1 MMKILEAERWQK
13 GANLHE
19 IALLQQQQE
28 EDKIGSA
35 TTQET
40 KSTTSPAV
48 RPSEGVVKGK

>member
-1 MMKILEAERWQK
+1 MMKILEFERWQK

-35 TTQET
+35 TAQET
-40 KSTTSPAV
+40 KSATSPAV
-48 RPSEGVVKGK
+48 RPSEGVMKVK